1 MTSCNNAFQEFYY
14 IEHLIELSRLIGCYG
29 EQQCLTIIHDF
40 VYSAYIFLNTWSR
53 KTNEVST

>member
-14 IEHLIELSRLIGCYG
+14 MEDELSRLTGCYG
-29 EQQCLTIIHDF
+29 NQQCLTIIHDF
-40 VYSAYIFLNTWSR
+40 VFSAHIFLNTWSR

>member
-14 IEHLIELSRLIGCYG
+14 MEDLNELSTLTGCYG
-29 EQQCLTIIHDF
+29 NQQWLTIIHDF
-40 VYSAYIFLNTWSR
+40 VYSAHIFFNTWSR